1 VTRDVTDPAP
11 ASRRL
16 RPLRGLLPFVAPYR
30 AQVALALL
38 FLLLAAS
45 ATLLL
50 PFAVRLLVDQ
60 GLATPAEGV
69 GDRLVAI
76 RHHFGLLF
84 AVAVALGIFTAARF
98 FMVSWLG
105 DRVTTDLRQAV
116 YAHVLEQSPQF
127 FETLKTGEVLSRL
140 TTDTTV
146 IQNAV
151 GSSVSMGLRNAVL
164 FVGGIAM
171 LVATSPGLMLT
182 VAGIIALVVLPAMLI
197 GRRVRRL
204 SRASQDRIADS
215 SALAGEILNAMP
227 IVQSYT
233 QEASEARRFHA
244 TNERAFA
251 TAVRRTGMRAAL
263 TAFLIVGVFGSLL
276 YGLYG
281 GVQSVLA
288 GRMTP
293 GELSQTALYI
303 TVVAGAAAV
312 LGEVWGDL
320 LRAAGATERLM
331 ELLQS
336 ESPIRSPAAPV
347 ALPPAPR
354 GTRVELRDVTFAYPS
369 RPQHPVLDACSLV
382 VAPGQ
387 TVALV
392 GASGAGKS
400 TVFQLLQRFYD
411 TGGGEVRID
420 GVGVRDVALHE
431 LRRRIA
437 VVPQEAVIFSGSVF
451 DNIRYGR
458 PDASEAD
465 VRAAAR
471 AAHVD
476 EFVLRLPDEYST
488 EVGERGLRLSGGQR
502 QRLAIARAILKD
514 APLLLLDEATSALD
528 AESERTVQ
536 SALEAAMR
544 GRTTIVI
551 AHRLATVQRVDR
563 IFVLE
568 HGRLVEAGTHAELVA
583 EGGLYARLAAMQF
596 AA

>member
-1 VTRDVTDPAP
+1 
-11 ASRRL
+11 
-16 RPLRGLLPFVAPYR
+16 VAE
-30 AQVALALL
+30 AGAK
-38 FLLLAAS
+38 
-45 ATLLL
+45 
-50 PFAVRLLVDQ
+50 
-60 GLATPAEGV
+60 
-69 GDRLVAI
+69 LVAI
-76 RHHFGLLF
+76 RQYFGLLF
-84 AVAVALGIFTAARF
+84 AVAIALGVFTAARF

-116 YAHVLEQSPQF
+116 YAHVLQQSPQF

-151 GSSVSMGLRNAVL
+151 GSSISMGLRNAVL
-164 FVGGIAM
+164 FAGGIVM
-171 LVATSPGLMLT
+171 LIATSPALMLT
-182 VAGIIALVVLPAMLI
+182 VVGVIALVVAPAMLI
-197 GRRVRRL
+197 GRRVRKL

-215 SALAGEILNAMP
+215 SAIAGEVLYAVQL
-227 IVQSYT
+227 VQSYT
-233 QEASEARRFHA
+233 QERNEAARFHEA
-244 TNERAFA
+244 NERSFD
-251 TAVRRTGMRAAL
+251 TAVRRTGTRATL
-263 TAFLIVGVFGSLL
+263 TAFVIIGVFGALL

-281 GVQSVLA
+281 GVQAVMT
-288 GRMTP
+288 GRITA

-320 LRAAGATERLM
+320 LRASGATERLM
-331 ELLQS
+331 ELLNAD
-336 ESPIRSPAAPV
+336 SPIQPPARPIPLPAAPH
-347 ALPPAPR
+347 
-354 GTRVELRDVTFAYPS
+354 GTRVEFARVAFSYPS
-369 RPQHPVLDACSLV
+369 RPQHPVLHDLSLV
-382 VAPGQ
+382 IEPGR

-392 GASGAGKS
+392 GPSGAGKS

-411 TGGGEVRID
+411 VGGGKVRVD
-420 GVGVRDVALHE
+420 GLDVRSAAFDD

-437 VVPQEAVIFSGSVF
+437 VVPQDAVVFSGSVL

-458 PDASEAD
+458 PGASDES
-465 VRAAAR
+465 VLAAAR
-471 AAHVD
+471 AAYVE
-476 EFVLRLPDEYST
+476 EFVLRLPDGYGT

-528 AESERTVQ
+528 AESERAVQ
-536 SALEAAMR
+536 SALETAMR

-563 IFVLE
+563 IFVLD
-568 HGRLVEAGTHAELVA
+568 HGKLVEEGSHSELVA
-583 EGGLYARLAAMQF
+583 RGGLYARLAAMQF